1 MEEEGIPLLSCEFS
15 FSQEVDE
22 RGMPI
27 SIVKSG
33 TIDLTLASMDD
44 EELVSWAMGSEDK
57 NGKIVFSGI
66 ESTRAFKTLKFDFG
80 HCVKYHERFTRD
92 AEMVIDLSI
101 SAMIVTVGNSSHG
114 IIWPGY
120 TPPSSYDAPFSD

>member
-92 AEMVIDLSI
+92 ADLCGWKLLPWHYL
-101 SAMIVTVGNSSHG
+101 ARLHAALELRCALFGLG
-114 IIWPGY
+114 IK
-120 TPPSSYDAPFSD
+120 